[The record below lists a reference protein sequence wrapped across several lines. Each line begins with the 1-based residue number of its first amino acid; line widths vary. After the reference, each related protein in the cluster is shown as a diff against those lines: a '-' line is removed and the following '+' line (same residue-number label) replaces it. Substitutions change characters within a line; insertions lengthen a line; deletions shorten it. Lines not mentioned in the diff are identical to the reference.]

1 MPDLNNNNFG
11 IGQLDGKLPI
21 ASYASSSYQI
31 NGGSA
36 IAAGASVTE
45 TITATGILTTDL
57 DVAIRA
63 RDAVFSAIPKGL
75 QLVSTV
81 VSATNTVTVVWRN
94 SLAVAIPAGAI
105 PAAGVWTVSAL
116 GQFSK

>member
-1 MPDLNNNNFG
+1 MPDLNNNSFG
-11 IGQLDGKLPI
+11 VGLLNGRFPI
-21 ASYASSSYQI
+21 ASYSSSSYQI

-36 IAAGASVTE
+36 IAAGATVTE

-63 RDAVFSAIPKGL
+63 RDAVWAAIPKGL
-75 QLVSTV
+75 SLISATV
-81 VSATNTVTVVWRN
+81 TATNTVTVVWQN
-94 SLAVAIPAGAI
+94 TLATAIPAGSI
-105 PAAGVWTVSAL
+105 PAAGVWTVIAI

>member
-1 MPDLNNNNFG
+1 MPDLNNNSFG
-11 IGQLDGKLPI
+11 VGLLSGKFPI
-21 ASYASSSYQI
+21 ASYSSSSYQI

-36 IAAGASVTE
+36 IAAGATVTE

-63 RDAVFSAIPKGL
+63 RDAVWAAIPKGL
-75 QLVSTV
+75 SLMSATV
-81 VSATNTVTVVWRN
+81 TATNTVTVVWQN
-94 SLAVAIPAGAI
+94 TLATAIPAGSI
-105 PAAGVWTVSAL
+105 PAAGVWTVIAI

>member
-1 MPDLNNNNFG
+1 MPDLNNNSFG

-21 ASYASSSYQI
+21 ASYSSSSYQI

-36 IAAGASVTE
+36 IAAGATVTE

-63 RDAVFSAIPKGL
+63 RDAVWSAIPKGL
-75 QLVSTV
+75 VLVSAIVT
-81 VSATNTVTVVWRN
+81 ATNTVTVVWRN
-94 SLAVAIPAGAI
+94 TLAVAIPAGSI
-105 PAAGVWTVSAL
+105 PAAGVWTVAAI

>member
-1 MPDLNNNNFG
+1 MPDSNNNSFG
-11 IGQLDGKLPI
+11 VGLLSGRFPI
-21 ASYASSSYQI
+21 ASYSSSSYQI

-36 IAAGASVTE
+36 IAAGATVTE

-63 RDAVFSAIPKGL
+63 RDAVWAAIPKGL
-75 QLVSTV
+75 SLVSATV
-81 VSATNTVTVVWRN
+81 TATNTVTVVWQN
-94 SLAVAIPAGAI
+94 TLATAIPAGSI
-105 PAAGVWTVSAL
+105 PAAGVWTVIAI

>member
-1 MPDLNNNNFG
+1 MPDLNNNSFG
-11 IGQLDGKLPI
+11 VGLLSGRFPI
-21 ASYASSSYQI
+21 ASYSSSSYQI

-36 IAAGASVTE
+36 IAAGAIVTE

-63 RDAVFSAIPKGL
+63 RDAVWAAIPKGL
-75 QLVSTV
+75 SLVSATV
-81 VSATNTVTVVWRN
+81 TATNTVTVVWQN
-94 SLAVAIPAGAI
+94 TLATAIPAGSI
-105 PAAGVWTVSAL
+105 PAAGVWTVIAI

>member
-1 MPDLNNNNFG
+1 MPDLNNNSFG
-11 IGQLDGKLPI
+11 VGLLNGRFPI
-21 ASYASSSYQI
+21 ASYSSSSYQI

-36 IAAGASVTE
+36 IAAGATVTE

-63 RDAVFSAIPKGL
+63 RDAVWAAIPKGL
-75 QLVSTV
+75 SLMSATV
-81 VSATNTVTVVWRN
+81 TATNTVTVVWQN
-94 SLAVAIPAGAI
+94 TLATAIPAGSI
-105 PAAGVWTVSAL
+105 PAAGVWTVIAI